1 MTGAVLRP
9 FHRIGLAALALAW
22 LPVAAVALDLTMPA
36 PIAALATRSDPAAYL
51 SLPTGP
57 FANGSLPQR
66 RIDGAVDQRAW
77 RLEATGMTLTQLSS
91 PLRAQLEAQ
100 GFTILLDCEAR
111 ACGGFDFRFA
121 IDVMPEPAMH
131 VDLGE
136 FRFLSATRGD
146 EAVSLLV
153 SRSATVGFVQLTRVG
168 AGALPAPVGVPAPE
182 TLPEIA
188 QSPVTS
194 PVTDTVL
201 PPDDIAGRLVA
212 LGAVP
217 LDDLVF
223 ESGAASLAAGDYDS
237 LAQLADWL
245 AADPARS
252 VALVGHTD
260 SSGGLA
266 ANIALSKQRAE
277 VVRQALLKR
286 GGVVAGRVVAEG
298 VGPLAPRAT
307 NLTEEGRTKNR
318 RVEAVMTSTQ

>member
-1 MTGAVLRP
+1 MIAGRAVRNA
-9 FHRIGLAALALAW
+9 GLAALALACLAPSAW
-22 LPVAAVALDLTMPA
+22 ALDLTMPA
-36 PIAALATRSDPAAYL
+36 PIAEVETRSDPAAYL

-77 RLEATGMTLTQLSS
+77 RLDSATLSLTQLSS

-146 EAVSLLV
+146 EALTLLI
-153 SRSATVGFVQLTRVG
+153 SRSAASGFVQMTRVG
-168 AGALPAPVGVPAPE
+168 EGALAMAAGATAPTTLPAV
-182 TLPEIA
+182 TPEIA
-188 QSPVTS
+188 P
-194 PVTDTVL
+194 L
-201 PPDDIAGRLVA
+201 PQTPTPPEDIAGRLVA
-212 LGAVP
+212 LGSVP

-223 ESGAASLAAGDYDS
+223 ASGAATLAVGDFASLDQLAA
-237 LAQLADWL
+237 WL
-245 AADPARS
+245 RADPARS
-252 VALVGHTD
+252 VVLVGHTD

-266 ANIALSKQRAE
+266 ANIALSKQRAAS
-277 VVRQALLKR
+277 VRQALMR
-286 GGVVAGRVVAEG
+286 RDVAAGQVAAEG

-307 NLTEEGRTKNR
+307 NLTDEGRTKNR